1 MVLFFGFKF
10 ITHLNCFMS
19 YQPDLMLNLSH
30 HEHEVEQLK
39 KEKDEALAEEMRNT
53 KAGKYF

>member
-1 MVLFFGFKF
+1 
-10 ITHLNCFMS
+10 
-19 YQPDLMLNLSH
+19 MLNLSH

-53 KAGKYF
+53 KAGEFFAIIIELKSPQRER